1 MKRFNYGFFHL
12 VLFLISLLLLGS
24 GICMDPFSYDQSL
37 KSECLMEPPQ
47 TTANTGG
54 EGVKELKINENG
66 GIRNVVE
73 GVDLR
78 EGNIYITSAWVKL
91 RNESQRKVGMTFS
104 EKNGRNVFGG
114 EVMAKRGCWS
124 LLKGGITADFSGPI
138 DIFFEVKELIVC
150 SFVEISS
157 TNVGIYAKQSDGLAG
172 LEISVQNVRMQRFHK
187 TQWRLQQDQVIEKIR
202 KNKVR
207 FQMSFKNKSALEGSV
222 ISIEQ
227 IKPSFLLGCAM
238 NYRILESDSYR
249 EWFVSR
255 FRLTSFTNEMKW
267 YATEAVRGQENYKI
281 ADSMMQ
287 LAEENAILVKGHTV
301 LWDDK
306 YWQPNWVKTITDPED
321 LKNVT
326 LNRMNSVMKR
336 YKGRLIGWDVMNE
349 NVHFNYFENMLGG
362 NASAIV
368 YSLASKLDPDIP
380 LFLNEFNTVE
390 YDKDRVVS
398 PVNVVKKMQE
408 IVSFPGNNNIKGG
421 IGAQGHFAP
430 VQPNLAYMRYALDT
444 LGSLSFPVWLTEV
457 DMFKCPDQV
466 KYMEDILREAYSHPA
481 VKAIILYGGPE
492 VSGFD
497 KLTLADKD
505 FKNTQAGD
513 LIDKLLQEWKQEP
526 VEIPIQHHE
535 HNDEE
540 GGRIIGF
547 SPEISLLHGHYRVT
561 VTNPSMKNLST
572 RFSVEVTKESGHL
585 QEVQLVIDA

>member
-12 VLFLISLLLLGS
+12 VFFLISLLLLGS

-114 EVMAKRGCWS
+114 EVIAKRGCWS

-138 DIFFEVKELIVC
+138 DIFFE
-150 SFVEISS
+150 
-157 TNVGIYAKQSDGLAG
+157 SDGLAG

-267 YATEAVRGQENYKI
+267 YANEAVRGQENYKL

>member
-1 MKRFNYGFFHL
+1 
-12 VLFLISLLLLGS
+12 
-24 GICMDPFSYDQSL
+24 
-37 KSECLMEPPQ
+37 
-47 TTANTGG
+47 
-54 EGVKELKINENG
+54 
-66 GIRNVVE
+66 
-73 GVDLR
+73 
-78 EGNIYITSAWVKL
+78 
-91 RNESQRKVGMTFS
+91 
-104 EKNGRNVFGG
+104 
-114 EVMAKRGCWS
+114 
-124 LLKGGITADFSGPI
+124 
-138 DIFFEVKELIVC
+138 
-150 SFVEISS
+150 
-157 TNVGIYAKQSDGLAG
+157 
-172 LEISVQNVRMQRFHK
+172 
-187 TQWRLQQDQVIEKIR
+187 
-202 KNKVR
+202 
-207 FQMSFKNKSALEGSV
+207 MSFKNKSALEGSV

-466 KYMEDILREAYSHPA
+466 
-481 VKAIILYGGPE
+481 IIQCTFE
-492 VSGFD
+492 
-497 KLTLADKD
+497 
-505 FKNTQAGD
+505 
-513 LIDKLLQEWKQEP
+513 
-526 VEIPIQHHE
+526 
-535 HNDEE
+535 
-540 GGRIIGF
+540 
-547 SPEISLLHGHYRVT
+547 
-561 VTNPSMKNLST
+561 
-572 RFSVEVTKESGHL
+572 
-585 QEVQLVIDA
+585 LV

>member
-1 MKRFNYGFFHL
+1 
-12 VLFLISLLLLGS
+12 
-24 GICMDPFSYDQSL
+24 
-37 KSECLMEPPQ
+37 MEPPQ

-138 DIFFEVKELIVC
+138 DIFFE
-150 SFVEISS
+150 
-157 TNVGIYAKQSDGLAG
+157 SDGLAG

>member
-1 MKRFNYGFFHL
+1 
-12 VLFLISLLLLGS
+12 
-24 GICMDPFSYDQSL
+24 
-37 KSECLMEPPQ
+37 MEPPQ

-157 TNVGIYAKQSDGLAG
+157 TNVGIYTKQSDGLAG